1 MNKDLKIAAPWSQLA
16 LFLCLFGGA
25 FMVYGMLAS
34 MLMKMMGLS
43 VLNLSPDQIDWSN
56 PKIVNTLKALQAL
69 ATLVI
74 FLLPAYAFTRLVFL
88 RSFARNLGFRAA
100 DRPNMYVL
108 SVIVMMLSLPLVFW
122 LGELN
127 QSVPL
132 PEWMSSLENDVSKQ
146 LEAFLKYRGPA
157 GVFLNLVII
166 ALLPAIGEELCFRS
180 VMQRIII
187 QLSGNAWAGILITA
201 FLFSALH
208 LQFEGFLPR
217 MFLGGILGVLYWYSG
232 SIWTAILA
240 HFTNN
245 AVQVLFVSYF
255 PQYIKENPSIPLL
268 LVVASSVSVGAVIM
282 YYKNESR
289 QTFTR
294 VYRSDGTD
302 TNLPYSA

>member
-1 MNKDLKIAAPWSQLA
+1 
-16 LFLCLFGGA
+16 
-25 FMVYGMLAS
+25 
-34 MLMKMMGLS
+34 
-43 VLNLSPDQIDWSN
+43 
-56 PKIVNTLKALQAL
+56 
-69 ATLVI
+69 
-74 FLLPAYAFTRLVFL
+74 
-88 RSFARNLGFRAA
+88 
-100 DRPNMYVL
+100 
-108 SVIVMMLSLPLVFW
+108 MMLSLPLVFW